1 MITNLNNIKN
11 KFYTLVSSDNNRVFI
26 IITAIVVTFVIFLI
40 IQSLISRSANI
51 DKKDKNPNLVEF
63 IRIKEDNNK

>member
-26 IITAIVVTFVIFLI
+26 IITAIVVI
-40 IQSLISRSANI
+40 A
-51 DKKDKNPNLVEF
+51 
-63 IRIKEDNNK
+63 IKYPEIGVQ